1 MTRAL
6 GSWIVATLVAVSL
19 CHAQEK
25 GFTPLFDGRSLQGWE
40 GNETAFR
47 VMDGAIVGGNLEAAI
62 SQSEHLC
69 TTREFSDF
77 ELLVEGR
84 VEGDPNAGVGFRSQR
99 LPGSN
104 EVAGYQADMGFLS
117 GRGMSVVSDVDDLDL
132 DSSYPLCSPGR
143 LAL

>member
-1 MTRAL
+1 
-6 GSWIVATLVAVSL
+6 
-19 CHAQEK
+19 
-25 GFTPLFDGRSLQGWE
+25 
-40 GNETAFR
+40 
-47 VMDGAIVGGNLEAAI
+47 MDGAIVGGNLEAAI

-132 DSSYPLCSPGR
+132 DSSYPLWGSLLDEFRQHPGR
-143 LAL
+143 YPDPATPYWLLAVADREVVDEALREDDWNELAVTA